1 MVLTEQI
8 YEDQVFQDIAWPGHD
23 LTDLEF
29 SGCTFKGGNFSDYM
43 FTRAS
48 FTDCTFDGCNLSNV
62 VMEGCRF
69 QNVIFCNCKVLGI
82 VFAKISPFLLSW
94 EFRQCRLQL
103 CNFSGLR
110 MSKTKF
116 HDSSV
121 RETDFINV
129 DLKEA
134 CFNASDLQGSKFHN
148 ANKLDSFDNRLQV
161 LICQK
166 DTLNGLHLVF
176 GDGFT
181 YGSFIKALNICYKD
195 SFASFMVY
203 ENQLWYLFKN
213 KDAQLKERIKTRRK
227 ERSLSEHINNENKEI
242 ALNKSSLI
250 EKYKGL
256 IKIWPALIVFGF
268 LGFLSFRSIR
278 NKYSGP
284 NHTNCKRI

>member
-1 MVLTEQI
+1 MKRGRIYYVPGMISLVFLPVLCYFYLIPYNKTERCLEITMPDKYSPKNI
-8 YEDQVFQDIAWPGHD
+8 YENKARFNTSVLSLAENKRNYVSFV
-23 LTDLEF
+23 LN
-29 SGCTFKGGNFSDYM
+29 GN
-43 FTRAS
+43 
-48 FTDCTFDGCNLSNV
+48 
-62 VMEGCRF
+62 
-69 QNVIFCNCKVLGI
+69 K
-82 VFAKISPFLLSW
+82 
-94 EFRQCRLQL
+94 
-103 CNFSGLR
+103 
-110 MSKTKF
+110 
-116 HDSSV
+116 
-121 RETDFINV
+121 ETT
-129 DLKEA
+129 
-134 CFNASDLQGSKFHN
+134 H
-148 ANKLDSFDNRLQV
+148 NKLDSFDNRLQV